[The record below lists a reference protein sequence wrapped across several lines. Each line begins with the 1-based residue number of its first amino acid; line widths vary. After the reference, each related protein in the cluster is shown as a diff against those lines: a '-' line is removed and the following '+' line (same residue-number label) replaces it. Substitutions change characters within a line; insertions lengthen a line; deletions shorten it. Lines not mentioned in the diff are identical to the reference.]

1 MPSLSEGQGSVVFVL
16 VFWLFYPGSTA
27 RRLRTSSDS
36 QGHTSKC
43 EREALE
49 RTRCDHKPVV
59 MDTSARELVGSSH
72 ALCNAREGTR
82 MLELTKSQNV
92 YGLSILRGEQR
103 ACHCYIDESN
113 WIG

>member
-1 MPSLSEGQGSVVFVL
+1 MVFVL
-16 VFWLFYPGSTA
+16 VSLLFYPGSTA

-59 MDTSARELVGSSH
+59 MDTSAIELVGSSH
-72 ALCNAREGTR
+72 ALCNACEGTR

-92 YGLSILRGEQR
+92 YGLSVLCGAQC
-103 ACHCYIDESN
+103 AGHCYDDESN
-113 WIG
+113 WVS

>member
-1 MPSLSEGQGSVVFVL
+1 MPSLHAGQGSVVFIL
-16 VFWLFYPGSTA
+16 VFWLFPREVLQDAYELQVT
-27 RRLRTSSDS
+27 LK
-36 QGHTSKC
+36 GHTSTC

-59 MDTSARELVGSSH
+59 MDTSAIELVGSSH
-72 ALCNAREGTR
+72 ALCNACEGTR

-92 YGLSILRGEQR
+92 YGLSVHRGAQR
-103 ACHCYIDESN
+103 ACHCYNDESN